1 MKRDAVQ
8 GETVRGRGLSGV
20 RIIALAIVGIAVVW
34 VGVFGLVRAIRFIED
49 DPRLCGSCHTMSEAL
64 DQWRSGEHEGVSCHS
79 CHEADMAASLQQ
91 VWRYVTRQPDGVRA
105 RADVPAA
112 TCLNCHRLQEGAGS
126 PVSTNMHHAAGERA
140 DCPICHGQELH
151 HFETPPWSDICASCH

>member
-1 MKRDAVQ
+1 
-8 GETVRGRGLSGV
+8 
-20 RIIALAIVGIAVVW
+20 
-34 VGVFGLVRAIRFIED
+34 
-49 DPRLCGSCHTMSEAL
+49 
-64 DQWRSGEHEGVSCHS
+64 
-79 CHEADMAASLQQ
+79 MAASLQQ